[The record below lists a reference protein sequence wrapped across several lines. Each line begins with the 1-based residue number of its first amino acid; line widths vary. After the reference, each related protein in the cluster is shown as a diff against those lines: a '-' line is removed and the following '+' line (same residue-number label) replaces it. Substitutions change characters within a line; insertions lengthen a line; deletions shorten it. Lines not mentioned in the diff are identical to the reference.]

1 MKDLVEEYLFVNKKC
16 PLPGIGSL
24 IINEGSAV
32 AWHGDNKMAAPV
44 PRIAFTDQ
52 ELDSTSFIH
61 FIAGRKKQGDDAAAE
76 SLAQFCNSLKAL
88 KTYDEVNL
96 ELAGKFL
103 IDASGT
109 LIFKQE
115 PVSKEFLPSI
125 YFKRVV
131 HAKPAL
137 HAVRVGDT
145 ETTSDVMTE
154 YYSEKEKVKQYKWWI
169 FAIILLLAGAG
180 LLGYYFSE
188 HKLAEN
194 FGNTQPVVPAVT
206 EQTYREK

>member
-24 IINEGSAV
+24 SINEGSAV

-44 PRIAFTDQ
+44 PRIAFSHH
-52 ELDSTSFIH
+52 EMESSSFIH
-61 FIAGRKKQGDDAAAE
+61 FIAARKKQDVDAAAA
-76 SLAQFCNSLKAL
+76 LLLQFCNSLKAL
-88 KTYDEVNL
+88 KTYDELKL

-115 PVSKEFLPSI
+115 AVPKDFLPSI

-131 HAKPAL
+131 HAKPTL

-154 YYSEKEKVKQYKWWI
+154 FYSEKEKVKHYNWRI
-169 FAIILLLAGAG
+169 FAIMLLLIGSG
-180 LLGYYFSE
+180 FLFYYFSG
-188 HKLAEN
+188 HKVSEN
-194 FGNTQPVVPAVT
+194 FGNTQLVVPAVT